1 MVGKKKDLEREDEE
15 IVPESTSFDD
25 SDISLEDSENT
36 AKDIQKA
43 LREKLRACEKEKLE
57 HLDALQRTKADF
69 LNSKRRLEEQSKRDI
84 ERATFRMLE
93 QLLPL
98 ADSFDMAMAN
108 TEVWERADEVW
119 RKGIEGI
126 NSQLQSILKSHDVA
140 AIDKT
145 GEMFNPHIHEAITEV
160 PVDDAAA
167 KGTVIAIIQKGY
179 TCGETVIRPARV
191 AVGA

>member
-15 IVPESTSFDD
+15 IVPESDSFDD
-25 SDISLEDSENT
+25 SDITLEDSEST
-36 AKDIQKA
+36 AADKQKV
-43 LREKLRACEKEKLE
+43 LRQKLKACEKEKLE

-69 LNSKRRLEEQSKRDI
+69 LNSKRRLEEQTKRDV
-84 ERATFRMLE
+84 ERATLRTLE

-126 NSQLQSILKSHDVA
+126 YSQLQSILKSHNVI

-145 GEMFNPHIHEAITEV
+145 GETFNPHIHEAITEV
-160 PVDDAAA
+160 PVDDEVA
-167 KGTVIAIIQKGY
+167 KGTIIAIVQKGY